1 MNEIMEHLN
10 FLTRLFNFSEF
21 KVKISGFY
29 GSIIGALFSLV
40 SGFSE
45 GFIGISGG
53 LFILLFLV
61 MITDYITGLKAS
73 KKEGLK
79 FASKKGLGWVFKFGS
94 YMVFL
99 AVSLFLRK
107 ELIYLGLDW
116 MRVPFKIIHFYVLIH
131 IFLWELRSIDENFE
145 RIGYSFKILKLADEV
160 FLTIRAM
167 VKRKIDDNDENKI

>member
-1 MNEIMEHLN
+1 MEHLH
-10 FLTRLFNFSEF
+10 FLTRLFDFSEF

-53 LFILLFLV
+53 LFILLFIV
-61 MITDYITGLKAS
+61 MVTDYITGLR
-73 KKEGLK
+73 
-79 FASKKGLGWVFKFGS
+79 ASKKGLGWVLKFGS

-116 MRVPFKIIHFYVLIH
+116 MRVPFKIIHFYVLVH

-160 FLTIRAM
+160 FLTVRSM
-167 VKRKIDDNDENKI
+167 VKRKIDDNDKDGI